1 MTSLSAVTSGLL
13 KTYVMT
19 EKVCAVIVTYN
30 RLETLRT
37 ALDHILAQTV
47 PPATILIAD
56 NNSTD
61 GTRDF
66 LHTLQEQEN
75 IHCLYLDANI
85 GSAGAI
91 ARAMSYGLTLSAYDY
106 FWILDDDTFYEKHA
120 LRELIDHIKTTEF
133 SLLGLHG
140 ARIRFGKK
148 IPLTPGLQLQQA
160 DYALIDGA
168 LIRTAAIQ
176 AVGVVNEKFFM
187 MCDDHEYCMRLR
199 KNGFTIGVLQNGSDN
214 RLYLGGQGRFTR
226 ATLWRGYYSS
236 RNHLLIL
243 KQYFSWINLLGYIFL
258 QAKLLTAAALW
269 APDRFQ
275 RVKLRL
281 LGIWHGMKGIGG
293 KTLDPHTL
301 KFNRSKSNVSL
312 ESRRAGQALSEA
324 ASTK

>member
-1 MTSLSAVTSGLL
+1 MTSLLQS
-13 KTYVMT
+13 
-19 EKVCAVIVTYN
+19 KVCTVIVTYN

-47 PPATILIAD
+47 QPAAILIVD
-56 NNSTD
+56 NNSMD

-66 LHTLQEQEN
+66 LYTWQDKEN
-75 IHCLYLDANI
+75 IHCLYMDANI

-91 ARAMSYGLTLSAYDY
+91 ARAMEYGLTLDAFDY
-106 FWILDDDTFYEKHA
+106 FWILDDDTFYEKNA
-120 LRELIDHIKTTEF
+120 LRELIDNIKASSF
-133 SLLGLHG
+133 SFLGLHG
-140 ARIRFGKK
+140 AHIRFGKK
-148 IPLTPGLQLQQA
+148 IPLDPGHKLQEA

-168 LIRTAAIQ
+168 LIKTDAIHTI
-176 AVGVVNEKFFM
+176 GVVNEKFFM

-199 KNGFTIGVLQNGSDN
+199 KFGFKIGVLQSGSDN

-236 RNHLLIL
+236 RNHLLIIR
-243 KQYFSWINLLGYIFL
+243 QYFSLVNLLGYIFL
-258 QAKLLTAAALW
+258 QAKLLVAAALW

-281 LGIWHGMKGIGG
+281 LGIWHGIRGIGG

-301 KFNRSKSNVSL
+301 KFIVSK
-312 ESRRAGQALSEA
+312 
-324 ASTK
+324 